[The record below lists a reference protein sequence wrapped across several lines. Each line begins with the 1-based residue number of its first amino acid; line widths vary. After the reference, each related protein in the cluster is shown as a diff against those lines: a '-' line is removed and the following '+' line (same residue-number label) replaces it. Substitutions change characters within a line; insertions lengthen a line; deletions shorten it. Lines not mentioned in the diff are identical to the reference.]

1 MTTEVRR
8 RLGDVL
14 LERGVLDEDQLATAL
29 AEQKRV
35 HRPLGEI
42 LVSLGFAQPEDVA
55 AFMAENLGLE
65 LVRARDVQP
74 DPILVAG
81 LDAAFVRAAGAF
93 PLRVEG
99 GVLHI
104 VMAHPADPEKL
115 ERVRERYPYPLKVQV
130 ITEKDLSRMLREHL
144 AGTSGHLSQLLQRT
158 AGAAPTAADFPI
170 DTVVDAVLED
180 GILLGATDVHV
191 EPEERIT
198 RLRYRIDGV
207 LHQGETLPREITD
220 AIISRVKVLA
230 RLDIAERRRPQ
241 DGRMQVTLDG
251 RTVDMRVSVMPCKHG
266 ENLVLRILD
275 RAAGGLKL
283 SELGIDPGTA
293 VRLERVCG
301 RPHGL
306 MLVTG
311 PTGSGKTTTL
321 YAMLGCIDALHRNV
335 ATIEDPVEYEVPL
348 VRQSQVNL
356 SAGFG
361 FPEGLRALLRQDPD
375 VILVGEIRD
384 GVTADM
390 AMKAAMTG
398 HLVLST
404 LHTNSSIGSVSRL
417 INMGVPSYVVEE
429 CLIGVLAQRL
439 VRRVCDACGKDV
451 EASPEELRWLGGT
464 DGPLRR
470 GKGCSACHGEGLA
483 GRSVISELFLPD
495 DATARAIARGAE
507 AQEILELA
515 RAAGFEDMLVDARRK
530 VREGVSTMDEVLRTC
545 RGLRFE
551 EEERAAV

>member
-1 MTTEVRR
+1 M
-8 RLGDVL
+8 
-14 LERGVLDEDQLATAL
+14 
-29 AEQKRV
+29 
-35 HRPLGEI
+35 
-42 LVSLGFAQPEDVA
+42 
-55 AFMAENLGLE
+55 
-65 LVRARDVQP
+65 
-74 DPILVAG
+74 
-81 LDAAFVRAAGAF
+81 
-93 PLRVEG
+93 
-99 GVLHI
+99 
-104 VMAHPADPEKL
+104 
-115 ERVRERYPYPLKVQV
+115 
-130 ITEKDLSRMLREHL
+130 
-144 AGTSGHLSQLLQRT
+144 QRT
-158 AGAAPTAADFPI
+158 AGAAPGAADYPI

-191 EPEERIT
+191 EPEEHIT

-251 RTVDMRVSVMPCKHG
+251 RAVDMRVSVMPCKHG

-293 VRLERVCG
+293 ARLERVCG

-321 YAMLGCIDALHRNV
+321 YAMLGRIDALHRNV

-348 VRQSQVNL
+348 VRQAQVNL

-404 LHTNSSIGSVSRL
+404 LHTNSSIGSV
-417 INMGVPSYVVEE
+417 
-429 CLIGVLAQRL
+429 LAPDQHGGAFVRGRGML
-439 VRRVCDACGKDV
+439 DRVSWPNDSLRRVCDACGEDV
-451 EASPEELRWLGGT
+451 QASPEEVRWLGGSRWAAAARQ
-464 DGPLRR
+464 GLQRLSWRGARGSLGHQRAVPARR
-470 GKGCSACHGEGLA
+470 RHRARHCARRRSPGNPRARTRCRIRGHA
-483 GRSVISELFLPD
+483 GRRPPQ
-495 DATARAIARGAE
+495 GA
-507 AQEILELA
+507 
-515 RAAGFEDMLVDARRK
+515 
-530 VREGVSTMDEVLRTC
+530 
-545 RGLRFE
+545 
-551 EEERAAV
+551 